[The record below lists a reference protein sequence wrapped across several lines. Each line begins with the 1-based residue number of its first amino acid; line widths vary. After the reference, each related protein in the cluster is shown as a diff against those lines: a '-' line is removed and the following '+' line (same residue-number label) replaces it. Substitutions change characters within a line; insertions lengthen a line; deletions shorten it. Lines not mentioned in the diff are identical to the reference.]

1 MLVGISGLFYTQLI
15 GIFNVSI
22 LLLALKQILMC
33 VDIEVLRSV
42 LNTVELSGG
51 LLCKNFTARLTLSSR
66 IIIVAQRCQ
75 THFILYAK

>member
-42 LNTVELSGG
+42 LNTVELRGG
-51 LLCKNFTARLTLSSR
+51 TLVQKLHSPPHPLL
-66 IIIVAQRCQ
+66 
-75 THFILYAK
+75 